1 MGSGFSIKLINRH
14 KKYKINESL
23 LKKIIKEILGLC
35 ERRLKNIELEIVFLD
50 DPAIRQL
57 NKRFKKRDRPTDVL
71 SFGIKA
77 GESGRPFLGEIF
89 ISLDRALE
97 NSKIY
102 KTDFGQ
108 ELVLY
113 VIHGILHLFGYDDES
128 AAARRRMSKKERSVL
143 RFLWKREDLS
153 KVLTRR

>member
-35 ERRLKNIELEIVFLD
+35 EGLKNIELEIVFLD
-50 DPAIRQL
+50 DRSIRRL
-57 NKRFKKRDRPTDVL
+57 NKRFKKKDEPTDVL
-71 SFGIKA
+71 SFGMKA
-77 GESGRPFLGEIF
+77 EEFGCRPFIGEIF

-97 NSKIY
+97 NSE
-102 KTDFGQ
+102 TFGSSFA
-108 ELVLY
+108 EEALLY
-113 VIHGILHLFGYDDES
+113 VIHGILHIIGYDDENS
-128 AAARRRMSKKERSVL
+128 AARRRMSKKERDIL
-143 RFLWKREDLS
+143 RYLWKREDLS